1 MNAIRLAGS
10 GHEAARQAQPS
21 LRRADGR
28 IRLLLLT
35 DTPVLG
41 PGGSE
46 TFLRH
51 LVEGLD
57 PQRYAVDV
65 LQLCP
70 PPAQPTATLRLAPEA
85 TVRLEYWPVDAVYGA
100 AGRAAWRRL
109 RARVRRGDYDLVQ
122 SQHEKSDL
130 LCALLPRGPAATR
143 RISSRRDTGFQKS
156 WRLRLA
162 ATALNH
168 RFDAVTAPAQAVLA
182 EVARREGG
190 LRGARIAIPNGVDPA
205 RFHPLPPQARSA
217 GRAALGLAP
226 DEFAFACVA
235 RLVEVKRHGDL
246 LHAFARLG
254 SGALRPRLLLLGD
267 GPLRRTLERQARDA
281 GIDGRVD
288 FLGER
293 ADVAALLPLC
303 DAFVLASR
311 TEGMSNA
318 AIEAMAC
325 GLPVVATAV
334 GGQPE
339 LLEDGVTGL
348 LVPPRSPARLGFA
361 LEQLLHAP
369 ARSHR
374 MGRLGRERVLQ
385 SFSLASMVK
394 AHDALYASLRAQ
406 DLPA

>member
-1 MNAIRLAGS
+1 VSAIPLSARRS
-10 GHEAARQAQPS
+10 GPRQAQGTSP
-21 LRRADGR
+21 RGDGR
-28 IRLLLLT
+28 LRLLLLT

-51 LVEGLD
+51 LAEGLD
-57 PQRYAVDV
+57 PRRYAIDV
-65 LQLCP
+65 VQLCP
-70 PPAQPTATLRLAPEA
+70 PPAQAAATLQLPPGAM
-85 TVRLEYWPVDAVYGA
+85 VRLEYWPVDAVYGA
-100 AGRAAWRRL
+100 AGRAALHRL
-109 RARVRRGDYDLVQ
+109 RERVKRGDYDVVQ

-162 ATALNH
+162 AMLLNH

-182 EVARREGG
+182 EVRRREGG
-190 LRGARIAIPNGVDPA
+190 LRGTRLAIPNGVDPT
-205 RFHPLPPQARSA
+205 RFRPLLPEARSA
-217 GRAALGLAP
+217 GRATLGLAP

-235 RLVEVKRHGDL
+235 RLVEVKRHCDL
-246 LHAFARLG
+246 LHAFTRLG
-254 SGALRPRLLLLGD
+254 SGALRPRLLLFGD
-267 GPLRRTLERQARDA
+267 GPLRPLLERQALDA
-281 GIDGRVD
+281 GIGDRVD

-369 ARSHR
+369 PRSHR

-385 SFSLASMVK
+385 SFSVESMVQ